1 MKQTGTGFLA
11 VNGISHLKIGDNIN
25 SGIFIDFMIEVK
37 ELNSEKKQTKE
48 LLRGFLEK
56 ENVQTEN
63 IQESISKGTKDQFI
77 DKIIDKVYDDDLSK
91 DELVEKLQ
99 IEAGKEDS
107 RDKRK
112 VSKIKSENMALNLIK
127 KFDINIDESQI
138 RNQVKLK
145 NLVKDGKIA

>member
-1 MKQTGTGFLA
+1 MKQTGTGFLP
-11 VNGISHLKIGDNIN
+11 VNGIPHLKIGDNIN
-25 SGIFIDFMIEVK
+25 SGIFIDFIIETK
-37 ELNSEKKQTKE
+37 ELNSEKEETKE

-56 ENVQTEN
+56 ENVQSEY

-107 RDKRK
+107 KDKRK
-112 VSKIKSENMALNLIK
+112 ISKIKSEKHSSKLN
-127 KFDINIDESQI
+127 Q
-138 RNQVKLK
+138 
-145 NLVKDGKIA
+145 KIPHKYG